1 MAFGLYK
8 DLGIDL
14 GTANTLVYMK
24 GKGIVLREPSVVAL
38 DKNTNEV
45 LAVGSE
51 ANRMV
56 GRTPA
61 NIIAVRPLK
70 EGVIADLDVAEK
82 MLRHYISL
90 VLKQNFF
97 VRARVLVAVP
107 SGVTEVEKRAV
118 VDAAKQAGAK
128 EAKLIVE
135 PMAAAIGAG
144 LPVQEARGSMIV
156 DIGGGTTE
164 VAIISLGG
172 MVNHQSRRSAGD
184 EMDMSIVQ
192 YIRRTYSLLIGTPS
206 AERVKFEIGAAY
218 LEAEEMD
225 KTMEIRGRD
234 LVTGLPNTVTV
245 SVREIQGALR
255 ESVQNIIDSVR
266 MTLETTPA
274 ELAADI
280 MENGIV
286 LAGGSSLLKGLDKL
300 LAKETGMP
308 VHLAEE
314 PLNCVAIGAG
324 KALEHFDLLERV
336 VAR

>member
-1 MAFGLYK
+1 M
-8 DLGIDL
+8 GIDL
-14 GTANTLVYMK
+14 GTANTLVYIK

-61 NIIAVRPLK
+61 NIIAVRPLN
-70 EGVIADLDVAEK
+70 EGVIADLEVAEK
-82 MLRHYISL
+82 MLRHYITL
-90 VLKQNFF
+90 VLKQNIF

-172 MVNHQSRRSAGD
+172 MVTHQSRRSAGD
-184 EMDMSIVQ
+184 EMDLSIVQ

-206 AERVKFEIGAAY
+206 AEKVKIEIGAAY
-218 LEAEEMD
+218 LEPEEMD

-234 LVTGLPNTVTV
+234 LVTGLPNTVTI
-245 SVREIQGALR
+245 SAREIQGALR
-255 ESVQNIIDSVR
+255 ESVQNIVDAVR

-280 MENGIV
+280 MVNGIV

-308 VHLAEE
+308 VYLAAE
-314 PLNCVAIGAG
+314 PLNCIAIGAG
-324 KALEHFDLLERV
+324 KALEHYDLLERV
-336 VAR
+336 VSH

>member
-1 MAFGLYK
+1 M
-8 DLGIDL
+8 GIDL
-14 GTANTLVYMK
+14 GTANTLVYIK

-70 EGVIADLDVAEK
+70 EGVIADLEVAEK
-82 MLRHYISL
+82 MLRHYITL
-90 VLKQNFF
+90 VLKQNIF

-172 MVNHQSRRSAGD
+172 MVTHQSRRSAGD
-184 EMDMSIVQ
+184 EMDLSIVQ

-206 AERVKFEIGAAY
+206 AEKVKIEVGAAY
-218 LEAEEMD
+218 LEPEEMD

-234 LVTGLPNTVTV
+234 LVTGLPNTVTI
-245 SVREIQGALR
+245 SAREIQGALR
-255 ESVQNIIDSVR
+255 ESVQNIVDAVR

-280 MENGIV
+280 MVNGIV

-308 VHLAEE
+308 VYLAAE
-314 PLNCVAIGAG
+314 PLNCIAIGAG
-324 KALEHFDLLERV
+324 KALEHYDLLERV
-336 VAR
+336 VSH

>member
-1 MAFGLYK
+1 M
-8 DLGIDL
+8 GIDL
-14 GTANTLVYMK
+14 GTANTLVYIK

-70 EGVIADLDVAEK
+70 EGVIADLEVAEK
-82 MLRHYISL
+82 MLRHYITL
-90 VLKQNFF
+90 VLKQNIF

-172 MVNHQSRRSAGD
+172 MVTHQSRRSAGD
-184 EMDMSIVQ
+184 EMDLSIVQ

-206 AERVKFEIGAAY
+206 AEKVKIEIGAAY
-218 LEAEEMD
+218 LEPEEMD

-234 LVTGLPNTVTV
+234 LVTGLPNTVTI
-245 SVREIQGALR
+245 SAREIQGALR
-255 ESVQNIIDSVR
+255 ESVQNIVDAVR

-280 MENGIV
+280 MVNGIV

-308 VHLAEE
+308 VYLAAE
-314 PLNCVAIGAG
+314 PLNCIAIGAG
-324 KALEHFDLLERV
+324 KALEHYDLLERV
-336 VAR
+336 VSH

>member
-1 MAFGLYK
+1 M
-8 DLGIDL
+8 GIDL
-14 GTANTLVYMK
+14 GTANTLVYIK

-70 EGVIADLDVAEK
+70 EGVIADLEVAEK
-82 MLRHYISL
+82 MLRHYITL
-90 VLKQNFF
+90 VLKQNMF

-144 LPVQEARGSMIV
+144 LPVQEALGSMIV

-172 MVNHQSRRSAGD
+172 MVTHQSRRSAGD
-184 EMDMSIVQ
+184 EMDLSIVQ

-206 AERVKFEIGAAY
+206 AEKVKIEIGAAY
-218 LEAEEMD
+218 LEPEEMD

-245 SVREIQGALR
+245 SAREIQGALR
-255 ESVQNIIDSVR
+255 ESVQNIVDAVR

-280 MENGIV
+280 MVNGIV

-308 VHLAEE
+308 VYLAAE
-314 PLNCVAIGAG
+314 PLNCIAIGAG
-324 KALEHFDLLERV
+324 KALEHYDLLERV
-336 VAR
+336 VSR